1 LRRLLLRLLLSV
13 EPFKRGLLVGR
24 HESALGVVDHYIR
37 AMRRGLRRRL
47 RFGLGTMRATP
58 AHKIVAVVAVP
69 AALVVAAAAAVSA
82 LGS

>member
-24 HESALGVVDHYIR
+24 HESALGVVDHDIR

-47 RFGLGTMRATP
+47 RFGLGAMRATP
-58 AHKIVAVVAVP
+58 AHKIVVIVATAP
-69 AALVVAAAAAVSA
+69 AALVAAAAACA